1 MDDPQLT
8 VQCVGALIV
17 YVAARL
23 CHQAFVKSI
32 EVWYSS
38 PANRHLYF
46 KAFKDQYQETGKADF
61 SAFMKTHPETI
72 SQTFGDEATSEGQMV
87 KAIVQPSAIIM
98 AIGGIMMR
106 CGGNSMWGYVFHA
119 FRGLMT
125 PTGLL
130 VVLQTPVVSGAGAGN
145 KDIRE
150 GKKVS
155 NIELIY
161 QLNWVILHFVGFAAF
176 LGPAV
181 IIELPVAVYEILT
194 HQSSGGGLHL
204 EAARLGLAAMRILC
218 AVLLVIAA
226 PFLTR
231 ESTKNPNTLGALK
244 WRAEFT
250 VGEFGACQ
258 MYFNALSVWIQ
269 PGTAYGWAD
278 MALLALLAFEA
289 FRIFFSHGVFW
300 LVTMMQ
306 WDTIDWAA
314 LMQREVPAQGPLM
327 KALRQKTGNELIHLH
342 AVQAGVP
349 DFSESIVKASTY
361 LPASAVATGC
371 KYDKIKLL
379 VFKPDNYENFKA
391 MDFPDL
397 SDMDLEYWNGD
408 FTRVLA
414 TLPSVDTLF
423 FPFGTYKLDMMI
435 PMVLVSITDYTADV
449 AKLGP
454 EVAANSLPC
463 NALTDDVGYDITSK
477 VLSDPRG
484 AFLSQQCFNDAMKAK
499 GKTAGFYKL
508 ISEIGDLI
516 EKATYATKADGAAVP
531 LLSKPPQGYEIQ
543 LRGALQLSPK
553 VVLRAPKTQALP
565 AGWESVPKVDAMP
578 ASVA

>member
-1 MDDPQLT
+1 MDNPQLT
-8 VQCVGALIV
+8 VQCVGALV
-17 YVAARL
+17 VFVAARL

-46 KAFKDQYQETGKADF
+46 KAFKEQYQQTGKADF

-87 KAIVQPSAIIM
+87 KAMVAPSAIIM

-125 PTGLL
+125 PFGLL
-130 VVLQTPVVSGAGAGN
+130 MVLQTPVVSGAGAGN
-145 KDIRE
+145 KEIRE

-155 NIELIY
+155 NIELLY

-181 IIELPVAVYEILT
+181 IIELPVAVYELLT
-194 HQSSGGGLHL
+194 HEGSGSGFHV
-204 EAARLGLAAMRILC
+204 EAARMGLAAMRIIC
-218 AVLLVIAA
+218 AVLLVISA
-226 PFLTR
+226 PFLAR
-231 ESTKNPNTLGALK
+231 DSTKNPNSLGALK

-269 PGTAYGWAD
+269 PGTSYGWAD
-278 MALLALLAFEA
+278 LVLLALLALEA
-289 FRIFFSHGVFW
+289 FRIFFAHGVFW
-300 LVTMMQ
+300 LVTMMK
-306 WDTIDWAA
+306 WDSIDWANV
-314 LMQREVPAQGPLM
+314 MKYEIPAQGPLM

-349 DFSESIVKASTY
+349 DFTESIVKASTY
-361 LPASAVATGC
+361 LPASSVATGC
-371 KYDKIKLL
+371 KYDKLRLL

-397 SDMDLEYWNGD
+397 SEMDLDHWNGD

-414 TLPSVDTLF
+414 TLPTADTLF

-435 PMVLVSITDYTADV
+435 PMVLVSMTDYSGDI
-449 AKLGP
+449 AKLG
-454 EVAANSLPC
+454 EVAANNLP
-463 NALTDDVGYDITSK
+463 AKAGTEEVGYDITSK

-484 AFLSQQCFNDAMKAK
+484 AFLAQQSFSEAIQAK

-516 EKATYATKADGAAVP
+516 DKADAAKAGDAGAP
-531 LLSKPPQGYEIQ
+531 LLSKTPQGYEIQ
-543 LRGALQLSPK
+543 LRGALKASPK
-553 VVLRAPKTQALP
+553 VVLRAHQTQLLP
-565 AGWESVPKVDAMP
+565 AGWESLPKVDPMP
-578 ASVA
+578 SSAT